1 MDIIKQ
7 FLCIIHARLG
17 PVAGGWLAGCN
28 GDNPSWLINSIP
40 RNLAREIWAEPS
52 WAVLC
57 WVRTAFQHLL
67 CTLHTSTQRL
77 EAGDSAT
84 LHSSWKWNIERA
96 KLRRVHLCQYV
107 PSPGGCGV
115 NHHLDAVPS
124 PPLPWQGFLGWSRCA
139 HCAESPLSAA
149 NKNVAAGDL
158 NQDPGLA
165 TLHPTTQ
172 W

>member
-57 WVRTAFQHLL
+57 CAGWAGWGQHSNICFAHLD
-67 CTLHTSTQRL
+67 TKAGGWRIRNISNIL
-77 EAGDSAT
+77 EMK
-84 LHSSWKWNIERA
+84 HW
-96 KLRRVHLCQYV
+96 LRYYTTPGALV

-115 NHHLDAVPS
+115 NHHLDAA
-124 PPLPWQGFLGWSRCA
+124 LPWQGFLGWSRCA

-165 TLHPTTQ
+165 TLHPTTH